1 MQQSNHRGVH
11 STMQERP
18 GQIGNYWL
26 SQRTGSKN
34 WCRTWFDAATR
45 QTNRASL
52 GTTDIQEAKVRFM
65 GMVCQIWRYQQTN
78 APGCR
83 PGLSPNQ
90 VLAATCLQ
98 HHISAKARK
107 LPWGTGQ
114 TFLQVRQSQRLH
126 RHGNVSLLGG
136 YRREAIPSVATA
148 I

>member
-1 MQQSNHRGVH
+1 
-11 STMQERP
+11 MQERP

-52 GTTDIQEAKVRFM
+52 GTTDIQEAKVRLWEWYAKYGDISKQM
-65 GMVCQIWRYQQTN
+65 PQDVVLDLVLTKYWQQHACNITS
-78 APGCR
+78 AE
-83 PGLSPNQ
+83 
-90 VLAATCLQ
+90 
-98 HHISAKARK
+98 SAKVA
-107 LPWGTGQ
+107 LGYWSD
-114 TFLQVRQSQRLH
+114 FLQVRQSQRLH